1 MKKSIGLLM
10 IVAAVISLAF
20 VSCDANTAPQADTLG
35 EIYLSNDSQSRGITV
50 SGTNTHEVESLYW
63 YYKAV
68 KNDNG
73 LFNTGVTNG
82 FVPVKT
88 NTEGAVAGLSEENL
102 GLFSYGNWT
111 FTFCGVKEKYSGTIP
126 ASTID
131 SDLIVY
137 SGSQTIEV
145 NKDKNFLNL
154 TLNEGAGLKTEIK
167 FDTDEGV
174 WFEHERVTG
183 RTFSLAVVDKVNGE
197 AQGTIDAGDATIE
210 TVNGKNRVSFK
221 GITYTAPSTGIA
233 EGKHVMTF
241 TLTQT
246 VSETDTNIAT
256 VATYEISYTVSKG
269 LTYTISGDLTSAEVQ
284 GEVSVGSYAKSV
296 PATVA
301 SLVLPVTLDS
311 SDSSKTVKAPEN
323 QPIEVSTMDLTVKY
337 PHGVKLTTDTNTAG
351 SGNNVT
357 ADAKIGFELK
367 ADKTGGITVD
377 TASQE
382 QTTYELTLNVATDNR
397 VLVEVS
403 KFIGKNLEI
412 EKVYH
417 KGVEVPRTGS
427 VGLEETIEEHYD
439 YSPTEGI
446 LKLYVKNASPID
458 VVTKKALAV
467 AEIGDEKFTTLSA
480 AIEAAADGDTIT
492 ILRGANVT
500 LDNGIANEG
509 DKIRNITLIGDGTQ
523 TVDVVQEAVYA
534 ENGWLNYQRGSSFTF
549 ENLTIQAGE
558 GSFDGI
564 VCNELTFKNCTIKG
578 KLTLYGKATFINCIF
593 DNTMANQYSIW
604 TWGGTDVT
612 FDGCTFNTNGKAILL
627 YAEENTTK
635 LTVNNC
641 TFNDRNNGAANK
653 AAIEIGDANYG
664 KHNNFTVVIN
674 RSSVESGFAAGLNT
688 GSKLWAN
695 KNSMDAAYLTVT
707 IDGNEVPAVT
717 TIVKSL
723 DDLNIALDSGVS
735 YIKLGADID
744 LTGAGGSEQVNFIS
758 DTTIDL
764 NGHTLSGS
772 VWSGSYLSNADGT
785 RLTIIDSS
793 FNSDTNEGG
802 EIYSKFRFGDGG
814 AMMQA
819 NAVTSWQHA
828 VTIESGRYVSNNVAI
843 VCQVQ
848 NTNAAEGVI
857 INGGYFG
864 GSEDLIEGVS
874 LPGPVG
880 GCVEAVIG
888 TVTINGGTF
897 KAAQYGSV
905 IIAESGSSNVDTVID
920 IYGGTFEGACMFD
933 FGSDHSSKSIVNV
946 YGGDFTVKNPDGTTK
961 ISATLFAYDNYT
973 HAALVNNDMF
983 ELNIMGGSFNYDP
996 SDYVDTEKYNVT
1008 SNGSTWTVTAK

>member
-10 IVAAVISLAF
+10 IVMAVISMAF
-20 VSCDANTAPQADTLG
+20 VSCDANTAPQADILG
-35 EIYLSNDSQSRGITV
+35 EIYLSNDSNSRGITAT
-50 SGTNTHEVESLYW
+50 GANTNEVESLYW
-63 YYKAV
+63 YYKAE

-88 NTEGAVAGLSEENL
+88 DEEGAAIAGLNEANL

-111 FTFCGVKEKYSGTIP
+111 FTFCGAKNTLTEENLNGILDEYGNVVSE
-126 ASTID
+126 
-131 SDLIVY
+131 LVVY

-167 FDTDEGV
+167 FDTTEGV
-174 WFEHERVTG
+174 WFEHDRVTG
-183 RTFSLAVVDKVNGE
+183 RTFSLAVVDKVNGVE
-197 AQGTIDAGDATIE
+197 QGIINAGSATIE

-233 EGKHVMTF
+233 EGQHVMTF

-246 VSETDTNIAT
+246 GVADNIAK
-256 VATYEISYTVSKG
+256 VATFELAYTVSKG
-269 LTYTISGDLTSAEVQ
+269 MTYTVSGDLTKAEVT
-284 GEVSVGSYAKSV
+284 GEVSVGSYAVSV
-296 PATVA
+296 PETTA
-301 SLVLPVTLDS
+301 SKVIPVESADSKVVKTL
-311 SDSSKTVKAPEN
+311 TT
-323 QPIEVSTMDLTVKY
+323 VSTLDLTVKY
-337 PHGVKLTTDTNTAG
+337 PEGAVLDTTTETAVSGSSVK
-351 SGNNVT
+351 
-357 ADAKIGFELK
+357 ADAKIGFKLNPLVE
-367 ADKTGGITVD
+367 GGISVVD
-377 TASQE
+377 SNQDLTK
-382 QTTYELTLNVATDNR
+382 YELILNVDKDNTT
-397 VLVEVS
+397 LVEVS
-403 KFIGKNLEI
+403 KFIGKDLEV
-412 EKVYH
+412 EAVYH
-417 KGVEVPRTGS
+417 SSVLVPLYS
-427 VGLEETIEEHYD
+427 EELATAGYEC
-439 YSPTEGI
+439 YSYNPSDGI
-446 LKLYVKNASPID
+446 LKLYVKHASPID

-492 ILRGANVT
+492 ILSGANVT
-500 LDNGIANEG
+500 LDNGIANG
-509 DKIRNITLIGDGTQ
+509 VDKSRNITFKGNETQ
-523 TVDVVQEAVYA
+523 TVDVITNTVNA
-534 ENGWLNYQRGSSFTF
+534 EGGQLNYQRGSSFTF
-549 ENLTIQAGE
+549 EKLTIKAGE
-558 GSFDGI
+558 GDFDGI
-564 VCNELTFKNCTIKG
+564 VCDELTFKNCTITG
-578 KLTLYGKATFINCIF
+578 KLTLFGKATFIDCVF

-604 TWGGTDVT
+604 TWGGTDVK
-612 FDGCTFNTNGKAILL
+612 FEGCTFNTNGKAILL
-627 YAEENTTK
+627 YGYSPASNPTN
-635 LTVNNC
+635 LVVNNC
-641 TFNDRNNGAANK
+641 TFIDRNNGTAGK
-653 AAIEIGDANYG
+653 AAIEIGNDYNATYTLTV
-664 KHNNFTVVIN
+664 NNATVN
-674 RSSVESGFAAGLNT
+674 GFADGKNT

-695 KNSMDAAYLTVT
+695 KNSMDAAHLTVT

-764 NGHTLSGS
+764 NGHILSGS
-772 VWSGSYLSNADGT
+772 VWSGSYLSNADET